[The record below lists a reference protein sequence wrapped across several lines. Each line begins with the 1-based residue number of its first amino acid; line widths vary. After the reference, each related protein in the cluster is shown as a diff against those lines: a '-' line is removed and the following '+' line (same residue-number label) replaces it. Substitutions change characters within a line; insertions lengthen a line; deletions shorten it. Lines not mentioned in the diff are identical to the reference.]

1 MSSRD
6 VNSPA
11 QPDRPVP
18 DEGPGAGNRPGA
30 ARPIRRYRRGR
41 AHRLENALMSALVRA
56 GVVPHSYLLTTR
68 GRRTGRKRANPVTVV
83 EHAGRRWLVAPYG
96 VVPWVLNA
104 RASGRIGL
112 TRRFRTRHYTIREV
126 SAREAGP
133 VLQKYVAIASA
144 TRDYFQADKNA
155 SPEEFAAE
163 ADRHPVFELA
173 PCGTSEG

>member
-1 MSSRD
+1 M
-6 VNSPA
+6 NSHA

-18 DEGPGAGNRPGA
+18 DEAPVAEDRPGTP
-30 ARPIRRYRRGR
+30 RQVRRYRRGR

-96 VVPWVLNA
+96 AVPWVLNA

-126 SAREAGP
+126 PAREAGP

-155 SPEEFAAE
+155 STQEFEAE

-173 PCGTSEG
+173 PSGASEG